1 MTKKE
6 LEKMVITLK
15 ERVDILEKLCVNQL
29 EINKA
34 QASIDKSLHNMIR
47 ATGQY
52 IGVKYPKDK

>member
-1 MTKKE
+1 MRKKE
-6 LEKMVITLK
+6 LEKMITTLK

-34 QASIDKSLHNMIR
+34 QVSVNNSLHNMIR

-52 IGVKYPKDK
+52 IGVEYPKDR